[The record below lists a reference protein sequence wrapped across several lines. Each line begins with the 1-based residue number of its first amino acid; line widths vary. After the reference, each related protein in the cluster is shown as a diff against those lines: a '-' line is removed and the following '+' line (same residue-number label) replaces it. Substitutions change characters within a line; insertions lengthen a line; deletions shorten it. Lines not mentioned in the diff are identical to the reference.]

1 VTVMRYEVRVAGRMS
16 ELARSA
22 FREMAASVPPETIIY
37 GEVADDA
44 HLHGLLELCQN
55 LGLQVVAPGRAD
67 LAGEIRARRAQH
79 LVDPP
84 QLGVLPRT
92 RRVLRQ
98 HLGGR
103 PIVPLPGVGLG
114 LAHPV
119 PQGFWVHV
127 QLLAQPPKRR
137 PRLGLPV
144 PPNCMFPQLTAPE
157 CGEHS
162 DDVTRGPT
170 DVHPREVVR
179 FATRRSS
186 VPHRDGRFDGCAKRI
201 RRRSGGRGCGG
212 GMLAG
217 LICLVLPVSQ
227 AARHTAISDRRH
239 SRSSQHHPQPAGS
252 APVRLRVLCG
262 RGTRVPDEAA
272 TLGLSGAWRRYLDM

>member
-1 VTVMRYEVRVAGRMS
+1 MATEPSFLVIKIKPVFGGSGEPGEAQSWVAQGDCMRALWAKDVIA
-16 ELARSA
+16 L
-22 FREMAASVPPETIIY
+22 
-37 GEVADDA
+37 
-44 HLHGLLELCQN
+44 
-55 LGLQVVAPGRAD
+55 
-67 LAGEIRARRAQH
+67 RARGCAPTGNRRCCSRHH
-79 LVDPP
+79 LVTA
-84 QLGVLPRT
+84 GSR
-92 RRVLRQ
+92 
-98 HLGGR
+98 GGAKNSGMA
-103 PIVPLPGVGLG
+103 VASLDGLH
-114 LAHPV
+114 A
-119 PQGFWVHV
+119 
-127 QLLAQPPKRR
+127 
-137 PRLGLPV
+137 
-144 PPNCMFPQLTAPE
+144 E

-227 AARHTAISDRRH
+227 AARYTAISDRRC

-252 APVRLRVLCG
+252 APVRLRVLSGCCCG
-262 RGTRVPDEAA
+262 RCTRVPDEAVN
-272 TLGLSGAWRRYLDM
+272 LGLSGAWRRYLDM